1 MDYSFLPSRPRFVR
15 SSNNSPKT
23 SVCLPQSPKM
33 HQNLIKLVEK
43 PKEILSFIP
52 SLVLRKRKA
61 TVLPRV
67 NRKYHGCCHNKSKV
81 TEDVEKLFSFC

>member
-1 MDYSFLPSRPRFVR
+1 MDCTFLLSRPRFVR

-23 SVCLPQSPKM
+23 LVCLPQSPKIPL
-33 HQNLIKLVEK
+33 NLIKLAEK

-52 SLVLRKRKA
+52 SLVLKKRKA

-67 NRKYHGCCHNKSKV
+67 NRKYHGCCYYKRKI
-81 TEDVEKLFSFC
+81 TDDIEKLFSFC